1 MNAAGTR
8 IKELRIAHHMTQ
20 KQLSLILNLSQGN
33 LSELEN
39 NHIKPSLE
47 TLFTLSHYFKVSID
61 WLVNNEHVLT
71 SQESKKDELIL
82 LNLFNSL
89 VSKDKREI
97 LAYIQ
102 IKKEMSS

>member
-1 MNAAGTR
+1 MFYNVHLHQISNPYILT
-8 IKELRIAHHMTQ
+8 
-20 KQLSLILNLSQGN
+20 LINLSQGN

-71 SQESKKDELIL
+71 PQKSVTDELIL
-82 LNLFNSL
+82 LNLYNSL
-89 VSKDKREI
+89 LFKDKREI
-97 LAYIQ
+97 LAYMQ